1 MNQAGK
7 SKPTVYLNFS
17 LKVAEVN
24 LEIEGTAHILASAG
38 SV

>member
-17 LKVAEVN
+17 LKVTEVN
-24 LEIEGTAHILASAG
+24 LKTEGTAHILVSAD